1 MCGRRLI
8 DKGFFSLMQ
17 HWSGAVMCPA
27 FECSRSGCGPWCD
40 PLSVPSAVAAI
51 RRGFWDPCWDRWRS
65 RRAYLGN
72 RDESRQSEKRF
83 EITSTKRTKAT
94 SHTEDC

>member
-8 DKGFFSLMQ
+8 DKGFFTLMQ
-17 HWSGAVMCPA
+17 HWSGA
-27 FECSRSGCGPWCD
+27 GPDVIRW
-40 PLSVPSAVAAI
+40 SVPSAVAAI

-65 RRAYLGN
+65 RRAYLGS